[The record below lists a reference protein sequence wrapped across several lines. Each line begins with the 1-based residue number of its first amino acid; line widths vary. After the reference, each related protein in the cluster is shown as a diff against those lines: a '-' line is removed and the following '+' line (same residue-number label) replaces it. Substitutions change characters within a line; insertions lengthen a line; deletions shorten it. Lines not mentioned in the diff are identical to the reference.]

1 MPIFIWKGINK
12 RGATKKGEVEAD
24 NEGGVRN
31 VLQQHGITPKK
42 IKKKPKDI
50 FENVSMMQPKVTPK
64 DVVIFTRQ
72 FATMIDA
79 GLPLVQC
86 LEILFSQEEN
96 KTFKMIIKQV
106 KDDVEAGSTFADALA
121 KHPKVFDEL
130 YSNLVAAGET
140 GGILD
145 IILNRLAEY
154 IEKTEQLK
162 RKIKGAM
169 TYPAVVV
176 CVAILVVAVIL
187 IFVIP
192 VFQKM
197 FAGFGHALP
206 LPTQIV
212 INMSDFLKSY
222 IIWIIIGIMILGFI
236 WKKILGTTKGRYEFD
251 KFILYAP
258 IFGDLLKKVAVA
270 RFTKTLGTMVGA
282 GVPILEALDIVAKT
296 AGNKRVEAALVDT
309 RIGISEGLPIAEPL
323 EDSGIFPPMVVQMIG
338 IGESV
343 GALDTMLMKIAE
355 FYEDE
360 VDIAVEALTAMI
372 EPLLM
377 VFLGGA
383 VGGLVVSMYL
393 PVFKMAGA
401 VG

>member
-12 RGATKKGEVEAD
+12 RGAIKKGEVEAD
-24 NEGGVRN
+24 SVDGVRN
-31 VLQQHGITPKK
+31 ILQQHGITPKK
-42 IKKKPKDI
+42 IKQKPKDL
-50 FENVSMMQPKVTPK
+50 FENVAMMQPKVTPK

-121 KHPKVFDEL
+121 KHPNVFDEL
-130 YSNLVAAGET
+130 YSNLVAAGES

-197 FAGFGHALP
+197 FSGFGHALP
-206 LPTQIV
+206 MPTQIV
-212 INMSDFLKSY
+212 IDMSDFLKSY
-222 IIWIIIGIMILGFI
+222 IIWIIIGVMILGFI
-236 WKKILGTTKGRYEFD
+236 WKKILSTEKGRYEFD

-258 IFGDLLKKVAVA
+258 IFGDLLRKVAVA

-282 GVPILEALDIVAKT
+282 GVPILEALEIVAKT

-323 EDSGIFPPMVVQMIG
+323 EDSGIFPNMVVQMIG

-343 GALDTMLMKIAE
+343 GALDSMLMKIAE

-360 VDIAVEALTAMI
+360 VDTAVDALTAMI